1 VVAKKHKTVQNY
13 AQLAQA
19 TLGNKARIA
28 VNIILAINLIG
39 TLIGK
44 FFEKLKLNSLY
55 PCDQYVFHESDR
67 VGGC

>member
-1 VVAKKHKTVQNY
+1 VARKHKDVQNY

-19 TLGNKARIA
+19 TLGNKPRIA

-44 FFEKLKLNSLY
+44 KI
-55 PCDQYVFHESDR
+55 
-67 VGGC
+67 